1 MARSERQKQK
11 ARQKKSVKRRG
22 KQELRRSRNATA
34 SRLRRAGLSTVM
46 EWPFGDA
53 FIGEAWHEQGAR
65 FPVFVTRKH
74 PSGEM
79 AAAFFELDL
88 GLQGVTHARLEK
100 HVHPGVFQK
109 TLAEVSEQDQAL
121 MIVSPEHALACVEA
135 AWELSEKGDFE
146 LPRGFASAR
155 AFFGDLMPSDEVELL
170 TGQQAHPEKK
180 SGGFWSSL
188 KDKLGS

>member
-11 ARQKKSVKRRG
+11 ANQRKQARRKD
-22 KQELRRSRNATA
+22 KQDVRRSRNATL
-34 SRLRRAGLSTVM
+34 SKVRRAGLSQVM

-53 FIGEAWHEQGAR
+53 YIGEAWHERGAR
-65 FPVFVTRKH
+65 FPVFVTRRH

-79 AAAFFELDL
+79 AAVFFELDL
-88 GLQGVTHARLEK
+88 GVQGVTHAKLES

-121 MIVSPEHALACVEA
+121 MIVSPAHALACVEA
-135 AWELSEKGDFE
+135 AWELSEAGGHE

-155 AFFGDLMPSDEVELL
+155 AFFGELQASDDVELL
-170 TGQQAHPEKK
+170 TGQEEQPGKK
-180 SGGFWSSL
+180 TGGFWSSL
-188 KDKLGS
+188 KERLG